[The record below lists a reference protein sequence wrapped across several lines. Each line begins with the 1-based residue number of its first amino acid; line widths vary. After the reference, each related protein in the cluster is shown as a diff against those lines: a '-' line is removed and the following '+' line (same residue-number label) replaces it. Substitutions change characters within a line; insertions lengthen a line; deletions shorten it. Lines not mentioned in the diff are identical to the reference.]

1 MDVGWL
7 RWKLVVASGA
17 GVAAWTLLKL
27 VDALSAVVVIV
38 RALGNKS
45 PLAEP
50 VAALVLELVVVPI
63 VLEKAVVLVAVL
75 KSLGVVGAGLAQG
88 NKQSP

>member
-7 RWKLVVASGA
+7 RWKLVVVSGA

-38 RALGNKS
+38 RVLGNKS

-50 VAALVLELVVVPI
+50 VAALVL
-63 VLEKAVVLVAVL
+63 LEKAVVLVAVL
-75 KSLGVVGAGLAQG
+75 KRLGVVGAGLAQG

>member
-7 RWKLVVASGA
+7 RWKLVVVSGA
-17 GVAAWTLLKL
+17 GVATWTLLKL

-38 RALGNKS
+38 RVLGNKS

-75 KSLGVVGAGLAQG
+75 KNLGVVGAGLAQG